1 MMDALITAFT
11 AYGLSGVVIGAL
23 FVTLYMLIKE
33 LKVMNDTHD
42 NRVDKVQ
49 AEHKEERSYWLQ
61 SYKDI
66 SESLNKLSVKRCG
79 AAKPSE

>member
-1 MMDALITAFT
+1 MDALITAFT

-42 NRVDKVQ
+42 TRVDKVQ
-49 AEHKEERSYWLQ
+49 LEHKEERGYWLQ

-66 SESLNKLSVKRCG
+66 SESLNKLSSKRCG
-79 AAKPSE
+79 AIKPND